1 MKKVLIVLMAVAF
14 LGTFALPAMAA
25 DKPEYSFYLS
35 ARMTTISYDDDWES
49 GRTPN
54 NFDDRDTIW
63 AWDDNMNRWG
73 FNVSAG
79 NLSGRY
85 EYRATGESRILW
97 GEWDFGVGKLGIGK
111 MYTPVNMFYSN
122 QIAYDEL
129 NMLGYSVYTGADG
142 MIRLRFQGIAD
153 MLDFDLAF
161 VQPAAT
167 GSIAGAADFMD
178 GFAAPTGDANPFAYL
193 ANDDLDITLPQIEAR
208 LLLNLGAFQAELNGG
223 WLEYDY
229 AALDAGGAEREYS
242 LDAWMVGFGM
252 NYSIGP
258 FSIKGTIHT
267 GDNTWLM
274 GHLGAELLQGG
285 VGTCV
290 PWYNANTDSF
300 VDTDRWGWLLL
311 ANFKLN
317 DMVSFEAGYGES
329 ELDYN
334 DPDNVAGVPFDYE
347 QEGWYVQAVIAPTKG
362 VLIIPEVGGTD
373 YNNNP
378 ADNTDF
384 GDTMYW
390 GAVWKINF

>member
-14 LGTFALPAMAA
+14 LGAFAVPAMAA
-25 DKPEYSFYLS
+25 DKAEYSFYMS

-54 NFDDRDTIW
+54 AFDDRDTVW
-63 AWDDNMNRWG
+63 GWDDNMNRWG
-73 FNVSAG
+73 FNVKAG

-85 EYRATGESRILW
+85 EYRADTESRIVW

-111 MYTPVNMFYSN
+111 TYTPVNLFYSN
-122 QIAYDEL
+122 QIGFDEI
-129 NMLGYSVYTGADG
+129 NMLTYSVYTGADG

-153 MLDFDLAF
+153 VLDFDLAF
-161 VQPAAT
+161 VQPAYT
-167 GSIAGAADFMD
+167 GGVGGGGIVD
-178 GFAAPTGDANPFAYL
+178 GFFAPTNDAAVLGYL

-208 LLLNLGAFQAELNGG
+208 LLLNWGAFQAELNGG
-223 WLEYDY
+223 WVEYDY
-229 AALDAGGAEREYS
+229 ATAVGGAEREYDI
-242 LDAWMVGFGM
+242 DAWMVGFGM
-252 NYSIGP
+252 KYSIGP
-258 FSIKGTIHT
+258 FRFAGTIHT
-267 GDNTWLM
+267 GDNTAVL
-274 GHLGAELLQGG
+274 GHLGAEILQGG

-290 PWYNANTDSF
+290 PWYNAANDNF
-300 VDTDRWGWLLL
+300 VDTDRWGWMVL

-317 DMVSFEAGYGES
+317 DMISFEAGYGES

-347 QEGWYVQAVIAPTKG
+347 QDGWYVQAVIAPTKG
-362 VLIIPEVGGTD
+362 VLIIPEVGQVD

-378 ADNTDF
+378 ATNLDF
-384 GDTMYW
+384 GDTFYW